1 MFGYSLPLGLKRKV
15 LRPVSRGGNYIEI
28 SLPEHLPERIP
39 PISFFTNISSIH
51 QVIHHLAL
59 LSEEKWID
67 GIILKL
73 GQLQLGMGPL
83 SEIYQALA
91 DLKKRGKRL
100 IVYLNSGESSHYLLA
115 SLADLIVMNPA
126 GSLFLPGFRVEIVY
140 LRDTLKKIGVKP
152 EFERIGRYKSAPEIF
167 TRTSPSQPHQE
178 EIKSILE
185 EITGYY
191 NDTLRKNRK
200 LSAGGIK
207 KITDAAILTAA
218 EAEKLK
224 LVDVLGF
231 PDEIPRLVEEL
242 WKDKI
247 VMIPGDQMPIS
258 FHYSPRRP
266 RRQRLAVVFVE
277 GTIRSGESLEDPFQ
291 GTRMTGADTLVPL
304 LEQVAREK
312 SIVGAVLRVDSGGG
326 SADASDALWRA
337 VIRLREKKPVVISC
351 GGMAASGAYYLA
363 AGASEIFSNPLTLT
377 GSIGVFFG
385 KFVIRD
391 LLGKLGANPQI
402 IKNTERADMLS
413 SFRFL
418 TRKEHALLRRHLEFT
433 YRKMLERIGE
443 GRNMKMRTLSQY
455 AEGRVWTGTQALNL
469 NLVDHL
475 GGLAEAIRRVKELA
489 GISPEEKIL
498 ILDLPRRRSWKREI
512 LRGMIG
518 GGYANAGS
526 PTAYL
531 NQVNWNDG
539 FPGSEDPFRLRDLAQ
554 NPILSLFLTPQNLA
568 LAPYFLRIK

>member
-1 MFGYSLPLGLKRKV
+1 MFGYRLPLGLKRKL

-59 LSEEKWID
+59 LSEEKWVD

-83 SEIYQALA
+83 SEIYQALVE
-91 DLKKRGKRL
+91 LKKRGKRL

-115 SLADLIVMNPA
+115 SLADLIVMNPT

-140 LRDTLKKIGVKP
+140 LRDTLRKIGVKP

-167 TRTSPSQPHQE
+167 TRTSPSPPHRE
-178 EIKSILE
+178 EIQSILE

-191 NDTLRKNRK
+191 NNTLQKNRK
-200 LSAGGIK
+200 LSAGAIK
-207 KITDAAILTAA
+207 KVTDAAILTAA
-218 EAEKLK
+218 DAEKLK
-224 LVDVLGF
+224 LVDVLGY
-231 PDEIPRLVEEL
+231 PDEIPRLVEER

-247 VMIPGDQMPIS
+247 VIIPGDQMPLS
-258 FHYSPRRP
+258 FHFSPRRP

-291 GTRMTGADTLVPL
+291 GTRMTGADTMVPL
-304 LEQVAREK
+304 LDQIAREK
-312 SIVGAVLRVDSGGG
+312 SIAAAVIRVDSGGG
-326 SADASDALWRA
+326 SADASDAIWRA

-391 LLGKLGANPQI
+391 LLGKLGANPEI
-402 IKNTERADMLS
+402 IKYSERADMLS
-413 SFRFL
+413 SFRSL
-418 TRKEHALLRRHLEFT
+418 TQKEHALLRRHLEFT

-443 GRNMKMRTLSQY
+443 GRNMKMRTLSPH
-455 AEGRVWTGTQALNL
+455 AEGRVWTGTQALSL

-475 GGLAEAIRRVKELA
+475 GGLAEALRRAKELA
-489 GISPEEKIL
+489 GISPEEKIP
-498 ILDLPRRRSWKREI
+498 ILELPRRRSWKKEI
-512 LRGMIG
+512 LRGVMG
-518 GGYANAGS
+518 GGYANSGS
-526 PTAYL
+526 PIARL

-539 FPGSEDPFRLRDLAQ
+539 FQELEDPFRLRNLAH
-554 NPILSLFLTPQNLA
+554 NPVLSLFLSPQNLA
-568 LAPYFLRIK
+568 LAPYFIRIK